1 MRILMNLNVS
11 KETFRN
17 HRGILRTCFFFP
29 FLSGPRAR
37 LLRLGR
43 LGPRQGNQRNR
54 STCENSG
61 RNESLRPFTTDAHDH
76 LLPVCFVQQGAS
88 SSNGATVPAAEPL
101 KPKLQVGQNE
111 IKNSK
116 GFLNHSSSKSK
127 ALMGASV
134 FSSLKRTAYHQ
145 LPPRRPACTSE

>member
-17 HRGILRTCFFFP
+17 HRGILRTCFPPPFFQDHE
-29 FLSGPRAR
+29 RAYFDSADWV
-37 LLRLGR
+37 LGKVTR
-43 LGPRQGNQRNR
+43 G
-54 STCENSG
+54 
-61 RNESLRPFTTDAHDH
+61 TDQPAKTAAEMNPCDH
-76 LLPVCFVQQGAS
+76 LLPMLTITFVQQGAS